1 MEANK
6 HPEPKAEFSDSK
18 RYNFVGKKF
27 PRQKTKITVIIILVA
42 VLLLGAV
49 ISISLYFALR
59 KTAKTASTRLVE
71 VKLDKGE
78 TLAYKV
84 DQQIE
89 IQGNGAQKGMSFS
102 SSVLM
107 RDNVMFY

>member
-6 HPEPKAEFSDSK
+6 HSEPKAEFSDSK
-18 RYNFVGKKF
+18 SYNFVGKKF
-27 PRQKTKITVIIILVA
+27 PRQKTKITVIIILVV

-107 RDNVMFY
+107 RHNVMFY

>member
-1 MEANK
+1 M
-6 HPEPKAEFSDSK
+6 
-18 RYNFVGKKF
+18 GKKF
-27 PRQKTKITVIIILVA
+27 PRQKTKITVIIILVV

-59 KTAKTASTRLVE
+59 KTTKTASTRLVE

-107 RDNVMFY
+107 RHYVMFY

>member
-1 MEANK
+1 M
-6 HPEPKAEFSDSK
+6 
-18 RYNFVGKKF
+18 GKKF
-27 PRQKTKITVIIILVA
+27 PRQKTTITVITILVV

-107 RDNVMFY
+107 RHNVMFY